1 MSDQKELAELL
12 ERSKG
17 SDIKVLLA
25 AKEKAKAKAAMDPSP
40 SNMNALD
47 RASRMLDSAMQE
59 ETKLKDYQAVLRY
72 VAENGRKLGQS
83 KLYADVGKGRLK
95 KQVDGSFRVKDVDA
109 YMKTLAF
116 AGTPDQVA
124 DKVADRMKRKEEA
137 DIRRAEAAARREEF
151 NLEVAMGRYIRRE
164 EVYVELAGRA
174 VALRD
179 ALKNGT
185 EACALELV
193 ELVEGKPELSSG
205 LLNRLGRL
213 FDESLGEYARPLT
226 LEVEFTEL
234 DEEEGGEA

>member
-1 MSDQKELAELL
+1 MAE
-12 ERSKG
+12 
-17 SDIKVLLA
+17 
-25 AKEKAKAKAAMDPSP
+25 
-40 SNMNALD
+40 
-47 RASRMLDSAMQE
+47 QE
-59 ETKLKDYQAVLRY
+59 DGRLKDYQAVLRY

-116 AGTPDQVA
+116 AGTPEQVA

-174 VALRD
+174 VALLD

-193 ELVEGKPELSSG
+193 ELVGGKPELSAV
-205 LLNRLGRL
+205 LVNRLGRL